1 MPCINQTLSAKQLH
15 APTHLFNALQ
25 PIHPPSAICCKKPL
39 CQSIPLHVLSRSF
52 QVNIAQSLKPFI
64 NPWAQ
69 SVLVLQLCGFM
80 DLLVVHVNI
89 MISWVY
95 GLMHLSNHNNIYIYI
110 YTYIYIL
117 PHYFTDASNRCMVAS
132 NRCTIFC
139 QSIILKAVMNKVSL
153 NVLCLSLSF
162 HLCPGVLSS
171 PSFNPS
177 IPQPITL
184 VQSPVR
190 PSALYQSNPLSQA
203 TACTNPFV

>member
-1 MPCINQTLSAKQLH
+1 M
-15 APTHLFNALQ
+15 
-25 PIHPPSAICCKKPL
+25 
-39 CQSIPLHVLSRSF
+39 
-52 QVNIAQSLKPFI
+52 
-64 NPWAQ
+64 
-69 SVLVLQLCGFM
+69 
-80 DLLVVHVNI
+80 
-89 MISWVY
+89 
-95 GLMHLSNHNNIYIYI
+95 
-110 YTYIYIL
+110 

-139 QSIILKAVMNKVSL
+139 QRIILKAVMNKVSL

-190 PSALYQSNPLSQA
+190 PSALYQSNPLSPSNCMHQPICLTHSSPSIPLPLSVVKNLYA
-203 TACTNPFV
+203 NPSPSMFCPGQYSPVPEAVHKPMGSVSSSPSTLWFHGSIGCPC